1 VICLKFSSVLPDSD
15 DWETYL
21 LDLLFSVQSRRR
33 VFDSLF
39 RYFPSLLVSDVQS
52 VLSSLRRV
60 EYSGMSFTYR
70 SVYTDCLKDDVLFLS
85 SKSVDR
91 YHEKLVS
98 HLTSVSVL
106 SGLSFKRRPSR
117 SRYDGY
123 DLELRGLNVEVETG
137 LKASYRDLEDRI
149 ALSSYPVLVVV
160 PNQDVLKRYSN
171 HFRFWDVHL
180 TSLSGYLGSVGS
192 VVL

>member
-1 VICLKFSSVLPDSD
+1 MAGIYVYLSGVICLKFSSVLPDSD

-21 LDLLFSVQSRRR
+21 LDLLFSVQSRKR

-52 VLSSLRRV
+52 VLSSLHRV
-60 EYSGMSFTYR
+60 EYSDMSFTYR
-70 SVYTDCLKDDVLFLS
+70 SVYTDCLEDDVLFLS

-106 SGLSFKRRPSR
+106 SGLSFKRRPSC

-160 PNQDVLKRYSN
+160 PNQDVLKTGHHPQDNPYKQTDR
-171 HFRFWDVHL
+171 
-180 TSLSGYLGSVGS
+180 
-192 VVL
+192 

>member
-1 VICLKFSSVLPDSD
+1 MINLRFSSVFPDSG

-21 LDLLFSVQSRRR
+21 LDLLFSVQSKKR
-33 VFDSLF
+33 VYDSLF
-39 RYFPSLLVSDVQS
+39 RYFPSLFVSDIQS
-52 VLSSLRRV
+52 VLSSLHRV
-60 EYSGMSFTYR
+60 EYNGMSFVYR
-70 SVYTDCLKDDVLFLS
+70 SVYTDCLSDGVLFLS

-123 DLELRGLNVEVETG
+123 DLELKGLNVEVETG

-149 ALSSYPVLVVV
+149 ALSFYPVLVVV

>member
-1 VICLKFSSVLPDSD
+1 MKFSSIFPGSG

-21 LDLLFSVQSRRR
+21 LDLLFSVQSRKR

-52 VLSSLRRV
+52 VLSALHRV
-60 EYSGMSFTYR
+60 ECDGRSFVYR
-70 SVYTDCLKDDVLFLS
+70 SIYTDCVEDDVLFLS

-106 SGLSFKRRPSR
+106 SGLYFKRRPSC

-123 DLELRGLNVEVETG
+123 DLELKGLNVEVETG

-149 ALSSYPVLVVV
+149 ALSSYPVLIVL

-171 HFRFWDVHL
+171 HFRFWDVRL
-180 TSLSGYLGSVGS
+180 TSLSGYLGSIGS
-192 VVL
+192 LVL

>member
-1 VICLKFSSVLPDSD
+1 MINLRFSSVFPDSG

-21 LDLLFSVQSRRR
+21 LDLLFSVQSKKR
-33 VFDSLF
+33 VYDSLF
-39 RYFPSLLVSDVQS
+39 RYFPSLFVSDIQS
-52 VLSSLRRV
+52 VLSSLHRV
-60 EYSGMSFTYR
+60 EYNGMSFVYR
-70 SVYTDCLKDDVLFLS
+70 SVYTDCLKDNVLFLS

-123 DLELRGLNVEVETG
+123 DLELKGLNVEVETG

-149 ALSSYPVLVVV
+149 ALSFYPVLVVV

-180 TSLSGYLGSVGS
+180 TSLSGYLNSVRS
-192 VVL
+192 LYL